1 MNTINRNQPSRAQF
15 QTTAMEIATRE
26 SRRLLES
33 EQRAPY
39 DLLGHTVECTNP
51 DAMDGQKNYSVVFNT
66 ASGGVQIFDGR
77 IWINRPN

>member
-1 MNTINRNQPSRAQF
+1 MIEPTRAQF

-39 DLLGHTVECTNP
+39 DLLGYNIHCDNP
-51 DAMDGQKNYSVVFNT
+51 DAMPGQRNYTVVFVTKQTDPQSFNGHHWT
-66 ASGGVQIFDGR
+66 
-77 IWINRPN
+77 NRPN